1 MYIVYGNKHCLQ
13 CKIVEEAFKR
23 KGIHYKKLDVSDNVI
38 VQEKAKA
45 KGIKTLPIVVNEN
58 TLEIVDPW
66 KVLREC

>member
-1 MYIVYGNKHCLQ
+1 MYIVYGNEHCLQ
-13 CKIVEEAFKR
+13 CKMIEKMFEE

-45 KGIKTLPIVVNEN
+45 KGIRTLPIVVNEN